1 METATQTNYMTA
13 AQITASGITSIAMLA
28 TRAAGQHSGFLLS
41 LRRLFP
47 ITAAQ
52 AKLWHGFDCL
62 GAADV
67 ERIEALLNKHGMR
80 GEYSLTKSG
89 GFCRLR
95 DNASF
100 KRALKAEYAL
110 R

>member
-1 METATQTNYMTA
+1 METATHTNYMTA
-13 AQITASGITSIAMLA
+13 AQINASGITSIAMLA

-41 LRRLFP
+41 LGRLFP
-47 ITAAQ
+47 TTAAQ
-52 AKLWHGFDCL
+52 AKRWHAFECL

-67 ERIEALLNKHGMR
+67 ERIEALLNKHGMA

-89 GFCRLR
+89 GFCRLHYSE
-95 DNASF
+95 DF
-100 KRALKAEYAL
+100 ERALKAEYAL